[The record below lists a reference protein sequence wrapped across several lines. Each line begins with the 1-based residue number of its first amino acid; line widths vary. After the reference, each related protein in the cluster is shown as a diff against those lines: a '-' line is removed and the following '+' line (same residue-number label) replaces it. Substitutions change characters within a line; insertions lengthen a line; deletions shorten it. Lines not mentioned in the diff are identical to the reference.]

1 MPLDPEIVERFIASG
16 KPVPVDMTERR
27 FMKRFG
33 ESSAAAVNRLPK
45 NAVTRLAPR
54 QENGNEGLLRPGGK
68 SLNAGDVR
76 PQGAQAGQMLKA
88 IVILVKFQDD
98 PPGGPTVRFSPGVWD
113 SMLFGEFYFRGEPDT
128 TTGRTLSRY
137 LREISY
143 GDVDIMT
150 HDMPSVVGWVTAPN
164 SYSYYCE
171 DDEFHDNGF
180 GPYPRNVQRLV
191 IDAVTAADPYV
202 DFAQYAVNGV
212 VQNLF
217 VVHAGSGAEWSGGP
231 ALIWSHSWAVGV
243 EDGWGNETP
252 QLVVDGVTVFGY
264 SMEPE
269 AGGDVLGEAG
279 PATAPILPTVGVY
292 AHEFGH
298 VLGLPDEYDYG
309 YESQGTGR
317 VSLMASGSW
326 NRCPNIHPY
335 CAGNSPSH
343 LSALQT
349 AWLGFVTP
357 IEVTATTFGLTIPP
371 IATTP
376 VGSMYKVAYPGTD
389 GREYWLFENRQQ
401 IGFDEGFARMSDKAH
416 GLCVYHVDENVF
428 WRVGWLPN
436 EAECVKDGVYAG
448 YPRNCDC
455 GALEP
460 NWNNGEKWYG
470 ISVEQ
475 ADGLYQLELGSSAG
489 GWQDFYSSA
498 TGVSAFNAASRPNSS
513 SYYTHY
519 GCAGVPALLN
529 MTEVGWNVTLDV
541 VPRPLAE
548 AVLEPQRINLKSQGS
563 WVSLKLGFE
572 TPYEAA
578 DVDPSSVTLAGVP
591 ADPKFFEVGRNESG
605 AATALLKFER
615 SLIAEAIWEQM
626 AERELA
632 AATKPE
638 GSAQETPEVASEAG
652 TNVDLLLTG
661 LVDEAYF
668 ERTVSANVT
677 DLSGEPRLLAPEA
690 DVASGQSGIV
700 WWLPRPGG
708 VRIHVLTEAGKLVKV
723 LADGFQSAGFHRG
736 VWDGTDG
743 TGAPVGSGRFVVRLD
758 TRGGSALLTL
768 SR

>member
-1 MPLDPEIVERFIASG
+1 
-16 KPVPVDMTERR
+16 
-27 FMKRFG
+27 
-33 ESSAAAVNRLPK
+33 
-45 NAVTRLAPR
+45 
-54 QENGNEGLLRPGGK
+54 
-68 SLNAGDVR
+68 
-76 PQGAQAGQMLKA
+76 
-88 IVILVKFQDD
+88 
-98 PPGGPTVRFSPGVWD
+98 
-113 SMLFGEFYFRGEPDT
+113 
-128 TTGRTLSRY
+128 
-137 LREISY
+137 
-143 GDVDIMT
+143 
-150 HDMPSVVGWVTAPN
+150 
-164 SYSYYCE
+164 
-171 DDEFHDNGF
+171 
-180 GPYPRNVQRLV
+180 
-191 IDAVTAADPYV
+191 
-202 DFAQYAVNGV
+202 
-212 VQNLF
+212 
-217 VVHAGSGAEWSGGP
+217 
-231 ALIWSHSWAVGV
+231 
-243 EDGWGNETP
+243 
-252 QLVVDGVTVFGY
+252 
-264 SMEPE
+264 
-269 AGGDVLGEAG
+269 
-279 PATAPILPTVGVY
+279 
-292 AHEFGH
+292 
-298 VLGLPDEYDYG
+298 
-309 YESQGTGR
+309 
-317 VSLMASGSW
+317 
-326 NRCPNIHPY
+326 
-335 CAGNSPSH
+335 
-343 LSALQT
+343 
-349 AWLGFVTP
+349 
-357 IEVTATTFGLTIPP
+357 
-371 IATTP
+371 
-376 VGSMYKVAYPGTD
+376 
-389 GREYWLFENRQQ
+389 
-401 IGFDEGFARMSDKAH
+401 MSDKAH

-578 DVDPSSVTLAGVP
+578 DIDPSSVTLAGVP

-723 LADGFQSAGFHRG
+723 LADGFQSAGFHRS

-743 TGAPVGSGRFVVRLD
+743 TGAPVGSDRFVVRLD